1 MKGNSTENGED
12 TGRDDLSGTSSDG
25 SRSRGRRSV
34 TAAGGGLGGDNGGS
48 GTGRTSGGGVAS
60 SGGDERTL
68 TVEGRVAEAL
78 RVGGSTE
85 RHVGVRGD
93 TALVVLVSAHLSAVL
108 GLSRSGRSGGR
119 SVAGESGLLRAEGG
133 HSSDSLGGA
142 RNTGGLGTVASLA
155 SSGLDELAAL
165 PRVVVEAAS
174 VLSSAGGHVG
184 IRGDTAVVVL
194 VVADVNALTS
204 VGGLGGRSIAGGG
217 SNGLGDGARAVLNG
231 EGGGLGDSVGLVAV
245 GQGGGT
251 GAVGGQ
257 VSDDLG
263 GVVDGLV
270 GRRSVVRSGRGGSEE
285 NAGDGGSLNE
295 THCDG
300 WFVY

>member
-1 MKGNSTENGED
+1 M
-12 TGRDDLSGTSSDG
+12 
-25 SRSRGRRSV
+25 
-34 TAAGGGLGGDNGGS
+34 
-48 GTGRTSGGGVAS
+48 AS

-78 RVGGSTE
+78 RVGGSAE
-85 RHVGVRGD
+85 GHVGVRGD

-108 GLSRSGRSGGR
+108 GLSGSGRSGGR
-119 SVAGESGLLRAEGG
+119 SIAGRLDGDGGDVVDTSDGDGTGLGNGDGLVAVGEGGLLGAEGG

-142 RNTGGLGTVASLA
+142 RNASGLSTASLA

-194 VVADVNALTS
+194 VVADVNALTT

-217 SNGLGDGARAVLNG
+217 SDGLGDGARAVLNG

>member
-1 MKGNSTENGED
+1 M
-12 TGRDDLSGTSSDG
+12 
-25 SRSRGRRSV
+25 
-34 TAAGGGLGGDNGGS
+34 
-48 GTGRTSGGGVAS
+48 AS

-119 SVAGESGLLRAEGG
+119 SVAGRLDGDGGDVVDTGDGDGTGLGNGDGLVAVGESGLLRAEGG